1 MLLKRKIMNPMSL
14 VTPAIGLIFWTSV
27 VFILLLILLKK
38 FAWSPILNAVDE
50 RNKNIEE
57 SLKLAEK
64 AKEEMSL
71 LNADNERI
79 LTEAKNQRDSLLKE
93 ARVMKQDIIS
103 EAKKQANTETE
114 RMITA
119 AREQISNEK
128 KKALTELKNQVAE
141 ISINIAEKILKE
153 ELTVNKHKE
162 IIARELENNKFN

>member
-1 MLLKRKIMNPMSL
+1 MSL

-27 VFILLLILLKK
+27 VFVLLLILLKK

-79 LTEAKNQRDSLLKE
+79 LVEAKNQRDSLLKE

-141 ISINIAEKILKE
+141 IDFS
-153 ELTVNKHKE
+153 
-162 IIARELENNKFN
+162 